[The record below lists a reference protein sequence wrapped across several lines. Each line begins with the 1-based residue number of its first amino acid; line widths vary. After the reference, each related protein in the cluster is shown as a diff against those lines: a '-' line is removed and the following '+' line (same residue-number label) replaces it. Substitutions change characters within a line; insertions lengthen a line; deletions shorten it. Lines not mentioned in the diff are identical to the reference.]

1 MAGFL
6 LDSVHGLKTD
16 SCCKWWMV
24 AIGHKLPFICPQK
37 DAQRILLKENNEKEF
52 K

>member
-1 MAGFL
+1 
-6 LDSVHGLKTD
+6 
-16 SCCKWWMV
+16 MV
-24 AIGHKLPFICPQK
+24 DGSYRPEVPFICPQK